1 MAGKNQVT
9 LTFAGDSTKL
19 EQAFKGVGSAAK
31 TMGDDVGTASRKVG
45 DSTDSFDKLGGGL
58 DTTYDKFDSLEAV
71 GRGTTDTMSGL
82 SSIMKGDLLQG
93 STDLAGGVAALADGI
108 GGALV
113 PMLKNGVTWIK
124 NTTIAQRLLNL
135 TMMLNPIG
143 LVVLAIVALVAVF
156 VIAWKK
162 SETFRNIVKGALG
175 AVRAAF
181 MWLVDGFGKAWKALS
196 GAWSRFTSWVSGW
209 KTSVTNRVKSLF
221 AQIGAAFSAAWTAVS
236 GAWGRFIGWVSG
248 WKTSITNRIYSAF
261 AQLGGAF
268 SSAWTTVSGAW
279 GRLLTWVGGWKK
291 AISGKVSGMW
301 DGIKEAFRSAINW
314 MITKWNNLEFRIPSI
329 DTHIPGVGHVGG
341 FTLGTPNIPTF
352 HTGGIMPGAPGSE
365 GLALL
370 QAGERITPA
379 GRSSGPI
386 QVVLRFE
393 GRGDLVN
400 LMRESLRA
408 KGLGRDVV
416 AALETR

>member
-1 MAGKNQVT
+1 MAGKNQVS
-9 LTFAGDSTKL
+9 LTFAGDSTQL
-19 EQAFKGVGSAAK
+19 ERSFAKVGEAAK
-31 TMGDDVGTASRKVG
+31 GMDTDVGKASRTVG

-58 DTTYDKFDSLEAV
+58 DNTYDKFDSLEAV

-196 GAWSRFTSWVSGW
+196 GAWSRFTGWVSGW

-236 GAWGRFIGWVSG
+236 GAWGRFTSWVSG
-248 WKTSITNRIYSAF
+248 WKTSITNRIFSLF
-261 AQLGGAF
+261 SQIGSAF

-279 GRLLTWVGGWKK
+279 GRFTGWVGGWKSALSNK
-291 AISGKVSGMW
+291 FSGMFGGLW
-301 DGIKEAFRSAINW
+301 GAFRSAINS
-314 MITKWNNLEFRIPSI
+314 IVDAWNRLEFRL
-329 DTHIPGVGHVGG
+329 PGFDPPGPGSFPG
-341 FTLGTPNIPTF
+341 ITIGTPNLPRF
-352 HTGGIMPGAPGSE
+352 HQGGIMPGAPGSE

-370 QAGERITPA
+370 QAGERISPA
-379 GRSSGPI
+379 GRSSEPVV
-386 QVVLRFE
+386 VVLRFE

>member
-1 MAGKNQVT
+1 MAAKNQVN
-9 LTFAGDSTKL
+9 LTFAGDSTQL
-19 EQAFKGVGSAAK
+19 ERSFAKVGEAAK
-31 TMGDDVGTASRKVG
+31 GMDTDVGKASRTIG
-45 DSTDSFDKLGGGL
+45 DSTDGFDKLGGGL
-58 DTTYDKFDSLEAV
+58 DNTYDKFDSLEAV

-82 SSIMKGDLLQG
+82 SAIMKGDLLQG

-135 TMMLNPIG
+135 TMALNPIG
-143 LVVLAIVALVAVF
+143 LVIAAIVLLVAAF
-156 VIAWKK
+156 VIAWKR

-196 GAWSRFTSWVSGW
+196 GAWSRFTGWVSGW

-221 AQIGAAFSAAWTAVS
+221 SAYVTAFSNAWQAVS
-236 GAWGRFIGWVSG
+236 GAWGRFTSWVGGWKQSITNRVFSLFAQIGSAFGSAWSTVSNAWGRFVGWVSG
-248 WKTSITNRIYSAF
+248 WKTAI
-261 AQLGGAF
+261 GGKF
-268 SSAWTTVSGAW
+268 
-279 GRLLTWVGGWKK
+279 
-291 AISGKVSGMW
+291 SGMFNGLW
-301 DGIKEAFRSAINW
+301 GAFRSAINS
-314 MITKWNNLEFRIPSI
+314 IVDAWNRLEFRIPGF
-329 DTHIPGVGHVGG
+329 DPPGPGSFPGI
-341 FTLGTPNIPTF
+341 TIGTPDLPRF
-352 HTGGIMPGAPGSE
+352 HQGGIMPGAPGTE

-370 QAGERITPA
+370 QAGERVSPA
-379 GRSSGPI
+379 GQSAQRVE
-386 QVVLRFE
+386 VVLRFE
-393 GRGDLVN
+393 GRGDLVD
-400 LMRESLRA
+400 LMRGSLRA